1 MTVFFT
7 CITLV
12 GSGIVLFSL
21 LLMLAEKRRIHD
33 YRKDA
38 AEKKVDLIQ
47 VIEDAELLTEE
58 MNKFSV
64 YAVSKLEEKSD
75 MLNQTIHEAD
85 RRLEAM
91 NGLFESS
98 SGTVMEPD
106 EKEIP
111 AEPRNE
117 QDIDSIIHS
126 QLFKKG
132 KVIPFD
138 VKRREIVKLS
148 KSGLDSAQIARLL
161 NMGRGEIELIA
172 KIGR

>member
-1 MTVFFT
+1 
-7 CITLV
+7 
-12 GSGIVLFSL
+12 
-21 LLMLAEKRRIHD
+21 
-33 YRKDA
+33 
-38 AEKKVDLIQ
+38 
-47 VIEDAELLTEE
+47 
-58 MNKFSV
+58 
-64 YAVSKLEEKSD
+64 
-75 MLNQTIHEAD
+75 
-85 RRLEAM
+85 M